1 MTSTFLLPQDYWH
14 LPIGSPRNKD
24 FTGLAARETLYHEK
38 KAFDVADGD
47 GIALVP
53 PALNGLYRELQR
65 RRRGRRSPAARHNF
79 TVVGDCDGV
88 PTELTTRQGG
98 RGDRLIPKDVQMR
111 KKYNFYDP
119 DYRQEMRKVNI
130 ITAIYLILSILV
142 IGFSIV
148 VLIALRRA
156 SL

>member
-1 MTSTFLLPQDYWH
+1 
-14 LPIGSPRNKD
+14 
-24 FTGLAARETLYHEK
+24 
-38 KAFDVADGD
+38 
-47 GIALVP
+47 
-53 PALNGLYRELQR
+53 
-65 RRRGRRSPAARHNF
+65 
-79 TVVGDCDGV
+79 
-88 PTELTTRQGG
+88 
-98 RGDRLIPKDVQMR
+98 MR